1 MPSRHCTH
9 RGEPPL
15 VIHGFA
21 DAAVA
26 ASALSKT
33 FARGHVAIVA
43 DNHGTV
49 VDVLAFTDVDHTA
62 EDAIVAGLDAH
73 AADPAASRLVL
84 VSILHGV
91 DISTPNELEVDGW
104 EQAVARCRR
113 KGIDLVEWICCSGE
127 LLRALSITAK
137 TQHAWRR
144 A

>member
-1 MPSRHCTH
+1 MPSRHCAH

-26 ASALSKT
+26 AAALSKV

-43 DNHGTV
+43 DARGMV
-49 VDVLAFTDVDHTA
+49 IDVLAFTDIDHTA

-73 AADPAASRLVL
+73 AADPTACRLVL
-84 VSILHGV
+84 VSILHDV

-104 EQAVARCRR
+104 EKAVDRCRR
-113 KGIDLVEWICCSGE
+113 KGVDLFEWICCSGE
-127 LLRALSITAK
+127 VLRVLSLTAK

-144 A
+144 G